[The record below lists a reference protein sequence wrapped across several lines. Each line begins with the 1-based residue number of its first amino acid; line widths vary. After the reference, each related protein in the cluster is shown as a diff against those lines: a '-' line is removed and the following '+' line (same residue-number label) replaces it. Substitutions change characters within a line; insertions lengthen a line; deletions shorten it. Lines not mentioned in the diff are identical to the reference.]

1 MELLVRTVT
10 RLDDVVAKGEQ
21 WALMALV
28 VVMSVVVFLQ
38 VFYRYL
44 LAQPL
49 QWSEELARYLFAWIS
64 LLGAALSVRKQ
75 GHFGVD
81 YFFRKLPASGRRI
94 LTLLIYFSMGTVIVV
109 LLFHGILL
117 VLKTA
122 AQRSP
127 AMEISM
133 GWAYAC
139 VPVGAAFMFIHLLSI
154 MLRTTLGF
162 ADRHERETV
171 IKNNG

>member
-1 MELLVRTVT
+1 MESLVRAVN
-10 RLDDVVAKGEQ
+10 RLDEVVAKGEKC
-21 WALMALV
+21 ALIALV
-28 VVMSVVVFLQ
+28 AVMSIIVFLQ

-49 QWSEELARYLFAWIS
+49 QWSEELARYVFAWIS
-64 LLGAALSVRKQ
+64 LLGAAFSVRTH

-81 YFFRKLPASGRRI
+81 FFFRKLPSGGRRI
-94 LTLLIYFSMGTVIVV
+94 LKILIHFSMGTVIVV
-109 LLFHGILL
+109 LLFQGTLL

-139 VPVGAAFMFIHLLSI
+139 VPVGAALMFIHLVSI
-154 MLRTTLGF
+154 LL
-162 ADRHERETV
+162 RETE
-171 IKNNG
+171 KGTHSS

>member
-1 MELLVRTVT
+1 MKTLVRAVG
-10 RLDDVVAKGEQ
+10 RLDDVVAKGEEC
-21 WALMALV
+21 ALMALV
-28 VVMSVVVFLQ
+28 MLMCVVVFLQ

-64 LLGAALSVRKQ
+64 LLGAALSVRKH

-81 YFFRKLPASGRRI
+81 FFFRKLPAGGRRM
-94 LTLLIYFSMGTVIVV
+94 LTFLIYFFMGTVIVV
-109 LLFHGILL
+109 LLLHGILL

-127 AMEISM
+127 AMEIPM
-133 GWAYAC
+133 AWAYAC
-139 VPVGAAFMFIHLLSI
+139 VPVGAALMFIHLSSI
-154 MLRTTLGF
+154 LL
-162 ADRHERETV
+162 RETV
-171 IKNNG
+171 KGTLPSQPR

>member
-1 MELLVRTVT
+1 MESLVRAVN
-10 RLDDVVAKGEQ
+10 RLDDVVAKVEGYALIALV
-21 WALMALV
+21 ALMC
-28 VVMSVVVFLQ
+28 VVVFLQ

-49 QWSEELARYLFAWIS
+49 QWSEELARYVFAWIS
-64 LLGAALSVRKQ
+64 LVGAALSVRMR

-81 YFFRKLPASGRRI
+81 FFLRKLPARGRRAME
-94 LTLLIYFSMGTVIVV
+94 LLIYCSMGTVMAV
-109 LLFHGILL
+109 LVFQGVLL

-139 VPVGAAFMFIHLLSI
+139 VPVGAALMFIHLVSI
-154 MLRTTLGF
+154 LL
-162 ADRHERETV
+162 RETV
-171 IKNNG
+171 KRRPSPST